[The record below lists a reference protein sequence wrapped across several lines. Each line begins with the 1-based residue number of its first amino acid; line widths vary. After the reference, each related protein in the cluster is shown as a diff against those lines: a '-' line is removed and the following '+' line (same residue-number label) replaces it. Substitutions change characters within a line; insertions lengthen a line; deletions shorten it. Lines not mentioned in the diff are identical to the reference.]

1 MGKYALNDG
10 PNAGRNNFPRGQ
22 SLGFS
27 DHVRVRATTLIK
39 QGFGIG
45 TGCVDA
51 QKQTQA
57 SSPQPDLRALKKRH
71 SQRGGRATNKEIQ
84 DGTAI
89 YSAAGLSGSCNGIM
103 ISAAE
108 WWLALAFVS

>member
-10 PNAGRNNFPRGQ
+10 PNAERNNFPRGQ
-22 SLGFS
+22 SLGFG
-27 DHVRVRATTLIK
+27 DHVRVWAAILIK

-57 SSPQPDLRALKKRH
+57 SPP
-71 SQRGGRATNKEIQ
+71 SQT
-84 DGTAI
+84 
-89 YSAAGLSGSCNGIM
+89 
-103 ISAAE
+103 
-108 WWLALAFVS
+108 